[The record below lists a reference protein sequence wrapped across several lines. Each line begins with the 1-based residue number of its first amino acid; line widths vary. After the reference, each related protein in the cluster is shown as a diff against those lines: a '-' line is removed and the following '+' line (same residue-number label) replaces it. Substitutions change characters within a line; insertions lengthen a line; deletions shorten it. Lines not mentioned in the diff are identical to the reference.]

1 MNYIAKHVNSTYEVV
16 SNLINDSHNFS
27 TRITLTN
34 SGSRDLAY
42 GNWEIYFNFI
52 RLLQPN
58 DYPYPEGF
66 FLSDCTMALHHVCG
80 SLFKLKPSTFFRLN
94 KTKSVSCTVVA
105 KYWQS
110 AITDSMPN
118 WYVTAEA
125 MRAKN
130 IQTTEDNFLKFV
142 GNFDRREQYL
152 RYSEDQYKPY
162 SAEVRF
168 DINEAMTK
176 PGGSEKRIIPTPVEE
191 SFHQASVT
199 VDSSWEILN
208 STEYFQEIQLISGMF
223 QLFYHNSLSNHYD
236 HYEN

>member
-1 MNYIAKHVNSTYEVV
+1 
-16 SNLINDSHNFS
+16 
-27 TRITLTN
+27 
-34 SGSRDLAY
+34 
-42 GNWEIYFNFI
+42 
-52 RLLQPN
+52 
-58 DYPYPEGF
+58 
-66 FLSDCTMALHHVCG
+66 
-80 SLFKLKPSTFFRLN
+80 
-94 KTKSVSCTVVA
+94 
-105 KYWQS
+105 
-110 AITDSMPN
+110 MPN

-191 SFHQASVT
+191 SFHQTSVT